1 MACSASLPLQAGFPL
16 LSSLVRFKQQQERRT
31 SHIAHHIHFTRP
43 RMLGFTTFTVVAVAA
58 LAGTAAAQLERMRA
72 TIPGSLHQC
81 GE

>member
-1 MACSASLPLQAGFPL
+1 
-16 LSSLVRFKQQQERRT
+16 
-31 SHIAHHIHFTRP
+31 
-43 RMLGFTTFTVVAVAA
+43 MLGFTTFTVVAVAA